1 MTVPTRSPPPECEVR
16 PSHPPPSTSMGEQ
29 PKKILF
35 IRQRLPPPVLSGG
48 RMLADLLHNRSG
60 SECLGR
66 GLGSTGAARAA
77 RRARQH
83 AVRSP
88 ASPSASVSVSNAG
101 SGGPTVLLAT
111 PGVCRP
117 APLLV
122 EVRALRLGLVGPR
135 RLWTCDGRRR
145 LPPPPYI
152 QRLVIA
158 VGGVIGHGIPTKQ
171 GVLQLGGRRQT
182 GDKKIRRLGRR
193 KVRLGSTQ
201 EPPQKQNFPFTEKFL
216 AVFLDNF

>member
-145 LPPPPYI
+145 LPPPLYPTT
-152 QRLVIA
+152 RNRCR
-158 VGGVIGHGIPTKQ
+158 GGHWTWYSDQTRCPPT
-171 GVLQLGGRRQT
+171 GGSSSDR
-182 GDKKIRRLGRR
+182 G
-193 KVRLGSTQ
+193 
-201 EPPQKQNFPFTEKFL
+201 
-216 AVFLDNF
+216 